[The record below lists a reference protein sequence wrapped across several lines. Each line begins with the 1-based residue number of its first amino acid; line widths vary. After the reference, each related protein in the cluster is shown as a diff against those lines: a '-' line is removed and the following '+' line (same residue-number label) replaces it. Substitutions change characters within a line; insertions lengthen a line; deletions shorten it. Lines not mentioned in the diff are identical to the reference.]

1 MKRFLIIAAFAVQI
15 ITACGQG
22 NATAGKTDSG
32 TDKDTTWY
40 ANRVEEINAEG
51 EKLSEEYKTVASGPQ
66 SDASK
71 ARIKQLNERYD
82 SLTNVMKG
90 TILEIAQK
98 FKDSTFPAQFFQ
110 GDIAY
115 ILSYDELKT
124 VCDPKSAYYNAP
136 ELKMAKT
143 MLAALEKR
151 HPGLQYKELTM
162 QDMNGK
168 TVKLSDW
175 AGKGK
180 YVLVDFW
187 ASWCGPCRME
197 MPNVVKAYN
206 NFKDKNFEVVG
217 VSFDQ
222 KKDAWTAAVKQL
234 GMTWPQMS
242 DLKGWQSAAHD
253 VYGINSIPANILLD
267 PKGKIIATDLRGE
280 NLQKELAKV
289 LK

>member
-1 MKRFLIIAAFAVQI
+1 
-15 ITACGQG
+15 
-22 NATAGKTDSG
+22 
-32 TDKDTTWY
+32 
-40 ANRVEEINAEG
+40 
-51 EKLSEEYKTVASGPQ
+51 
-66 SDASK
+66 
-71 ARIKQLNERYD
+71 
-82 SLTNVMKG
+82 
-90 TILEIAQK
+90 
-98 FKDSTFPAQFFQ
+98 
-110 GDIAY
+110 
-115 ILSYDELKT
+115 
-124 VCDPKSAYYNAP
+124 
-136 ELKMAKT
+136 
-143 MLAALEKR
+143 
-151 HPGLQYKELTM
+151 
-162 QDMNGK
+162 
-168 TVKLSDW
+168 
-175 AGKGK
+175 
-180 YVLVDFW
+180 
-187 ASWCGPCRME
+187 ME

>member
-1 MKRFLIIAAFAVQI
+1 
-15 ITACGQG
+15 
-22 NATAGKTDSG
+22 
-32 TDKDTTWY
+32 
-40 ANRVEEINAEG
+40 
-51 EKLSEEYKTVASGPQ
+51 
-66 SDASK
+66 
-71 ARIKQLNERYD
+71 
-82 SLTNVMKG
+82 MKG

-222 KKDAWTAAVKQL
+222 KKDAWKAAVNQL